1 MSRNYT
7 KLTIKLLFGQAR
19 QCGYPGCDTPLIYED
34 RGQMTV
40 VAEIAHIR
48 SEAPGGPR
56 HDPGFVGDL
65 DGPDNLLLLCGVHH
79 KPVDRHD
86 AIYSVEELEAWK
98 KAQVEGAHDGIA
110 IADEDAVRFIRLSM
124 EERTAIDRL
133 ARLAYRL
140 EAAAKSAAAAL
151 GDINDDYQTARQQG
165 YAAMGLVYEVDDDGN
180 KSRLPI
186 SSYNLPQTEINE
198 FQRRFDE
205 EHRQQQDRVR
215 EFATQLGEEVA
226 VLRMMD
232 PGLGELAG
240 EALGCATAIVNDFA
254 DVEQLATDLGALQAT
269 LQTVYDAAR
278 ERF

>member
-19 QCGYPGCDTPLIYED
+19 QCGYPGCRTPLIYED
-34 RGQMTV
+34 RGRKTV

-98 KAQVEGAHDGIA
+98 KAQAEGADGGVA
-110 IADEDAVRFIRLSM
+110 IADEDVVRFIRLST

-151 GDINDDYQTARQQG
+151 GDINDEYRRSDDKG
-165 YAAMGLVYEVDDDGN
+165 YAALGIIYEVDDDGN
-180 KSRLPI
+180 KSRVP
-186 SSYNLPQTEINE
+186 SSSFRLPQTQINE
-198 FQRRFDE
+198 FQQRFNE
-205 EHRQQQDRVR
+205 AHRQQQDRVR
-215 EFATQLGEEVA
+215 DFAAQLGEEVA
-226 VLRMMD
+226 VLRLMD
-232 PGLGELAG
+232 PGLGDLAG
-240 EALGCATAIVNDFA
+240 EALGYVTAIVNDLA
-254 DVEQLATDLGALQAT
+254 DAEQLATDLEALQAT

>member
-7 KLTIKLLFGQAR
+7 KLTIKLLFGQAE
-19 QCGYPGCDTPLIYED
+19 QCAFPGCRTPLVYED
-34 RGQMTV
+34 RGRKTV

-56 HDPGFVGDL
+56 HDPEFVGDL

-86 AIYSVEELEAWK
+86 AIYSVDELEAWK
-98 KAQVEGAHDGIA
+98 KAQAEGADGGVA
-110 IADEDAVRFIRLSM
+110 IADEDAVRFIRLST

-140 EAAAKSAAAAL
+140 EEAAKSAAAAL
-151 GDINDDYQTARQQG
+151 GDINDEYRRANDKG
-165 YAAMGLVYEVDDDGN
+165 YAALGIIYEVDDDGN
-180 KSRLPI
+180 KSRVP
-186 SSYNLPQTEINE
+186 SSSFRLPQTQINE
-198 FQRRFDE
+198 FQQRFNE
-205 EHRQQQDRVR
+205 AHRQQQVRVR
-215 EFATQLGEEVA
+215 DFAAQLGEEVA

-232 PGLGELAG
+232 PGLGHLAG
-240 EALGCATAIVNDFA
+240 EALGYATAIVNHLA
-254 DVEQLATDLGALQAT
+254 DAEQLATDLGGLEAT
-269 LQTVYDAAR
+269 LQTVHDAAR

>member
-7 KLTIKLLFGQAR
+7 KLTIKLLFGQAE
-19 QCGYPGCDTPLIYED
+19 QCAFPGCRTPLVYED
-34 RGQMTV
+34 RGRKAV

-56 HDPGFVGDL
+56 HDPEFVGDL

-98 KAQVEGAHDGIA
+98 KAQAEGADGGVA
-110 IADEDAVRFIRLSM
+110 IADEDVVRFIRLST

-140 EAAAKSAAAAL
+140 EEAAKSAAAAL
-151 GDINDDYQTARQQG
+151 GDINDEYRRAHDKG
-165 YAAMGLVYEVDDDGN
+165 YAALGIIDEVDDDGN
-180 KSRLPI
+180 KSRVP
-186 SSYNLPQTEINE
+186 SSSFRLPQTQINE
-198 FQRRFDE
+198 FQQRFNE
-205 EHRQQQDRVR
+205 AHRQQQDRVR
-215 EFATQLGEEVA
+215 DFAAQLGEEVA

-232 PGLGELAG
+232 PRLGDLAG
-240 EALGCATAIVNDFA
+240 EALGYVTAIVNDLA
-254 DVEQLATDLGALQAT
+254 DAEQLATDLEALQAT

>member
-7 KLTIKLLFGQAR
+7 KLTIKLLFGQAE
-19 QCGYPGCDTPLIYED
+19 QCAFPGCRTPLVYED
-34 RGQMTV
+34 RGRKTV

-56 HDPGFVGDL
+56 HHPEFVGDL

-86 AIYSVEELEAWK
+86 AIYSVDELEAWK
-98 KAQVEGAHDGIA
+98 KAQAEGADGGVA
-110 IADEDAVRFIRLSM
+110 IADEDAVRFIRLST

-140 EAAAKSAAAAL
+140 EEAAKSAAAAL
-151 GDINDDYQTARQQG
+151 GDINDEYRRAHDKG
-165 YAAMGLVYEVDDDGN
+165 YAALGIIYEVDDDGN
-180 KSRLPI
+180 KSRVP
-186 SSYNLPQTEINE
+186 SSSFRLPQTQINE
-198 FQRRFDE
+198 FQQRFNE
-205 EHRQQQDRVR
+205 AHRQQQVRVR
-215 EFATQLGEEVA
+215 DFAAQLGEEVA

-232 PGLGELAG
+232 PGLGHLAG
-240 EALGCATAIVNDFA
+240 EALGYATAIVNDLA
-254 DVEQLATDLGALQAT
+254 DAEQLATDLGGLEAT
-269 LQTVYDAAR
+269 LQTVHDAAR

>member
-7 KLTIKLLFGQAR
+7 KLTIKLLFGQAE
-19 QCGYPGCDTPLIYED
+19 QCAFPGCRTPLVYED
-34 RGQMTV
+34 RGRKTV

-56 HDPGFVGDL
+56 HDPEFVGDL

-86 AIYSVEELEAWK
+86 AIYSVDELEAWK
-98 KAQVEGAHDGIA
+98 KAQAEGADGGVA
-110 IADEDAVRFIRLSM
+110 IADEDAVRFIRLST

-140 EAAAKSAAAAL
+140 EEAAKSAAAAL
-151 GDINDDYQTARQQG
+151 GDINDEYRRAHDKG
-165 YAAMGLVYEVDDDGN
+165 YAALGIIYEVDDDGN
-180 KSRLPI
+180 KSRVP
-186 SSYNLPQTEINE
+186 SSSFRLPQTQINE
-198 FQRRFDE
+198 FQQRFNE
-205 EHRQQQDRVR
+205 AHRQQQDRVR

-232 PGLGELAG
+232 RGLGELAG

-254 DVEQLATDLGALQAT
+254 DAEQLATDLGALQAT